1 MLAENLTLALSMG
14 LLWRA
19 ERLADTKHSTTRFS
33 FFLQFGHLQS
43 QGFLVVKQEI
53 YKATKL
59 LIMIPKHI
67 IPTGLVHL
75 TLAPILH
82 VLGREVE
89 EVRSSCTLLHSS
101 QMPIFLNR
109 TKAEEADTSHRETL
123 PTRRPIVGGGVAV
136 AGPHS
141 IGHPARKDQAV
152 LLVVCAAACP

>member
-1 MLAENLTLALSMG
+1 MG

-19 ERLADTKHSTTRFS
+19 ERLAETKHSTTRFS
-33 FFLQFGHLQS
+33 FFLQFGHLRT

-67 IPTGLVHL
+67 VPTGLVHP

-89 EVRSSCTLLHSS
+89 EVRSSCTLLLLHSS

-141 IGHPARKDQAV
+141 IGHPRKDQAV